1 MGIISGLNV
10 SPKPSQI
17 RLVFSWRVAGRP
29 VSEKPT
35 RGLHGS
41 HSGLH
46 LQVGT
51 LVFTLIEYDLFALE
65 RGGKDFVPGIQGQTF
80 FALCFVRGRRHIL
93 EVVRPPSIV
102 AALTD
107 ADGVVVK
114 VKLNDCG
121 DSRIIRHGIAQNGER
136 HIVDRLAS
144 AEV

>member
-10 SPKPSQI
+10 CSKLPQI

-29 VSEKPT
+29 ASEKPT

-46 LQVGT
+46 LQVRT
-51 LVFTLIEYDLFALE
+51 LVFALIKRDLFALE
-65 RGGKDFVPGIQGQTF
+65 RGDKNFVPGVQGQTF
-80 FALCFVRGRRHIL
+80 FALRFVHGRRHIF

-107 ADGVVVK
+107 ADGVVVE
-114 VKLNDCG
+114 VKLNKRS
-121 DSRIIRHGIAQNGER
+121 DSRIIWHGAAQNGER

-144 AEV
+144 TEV